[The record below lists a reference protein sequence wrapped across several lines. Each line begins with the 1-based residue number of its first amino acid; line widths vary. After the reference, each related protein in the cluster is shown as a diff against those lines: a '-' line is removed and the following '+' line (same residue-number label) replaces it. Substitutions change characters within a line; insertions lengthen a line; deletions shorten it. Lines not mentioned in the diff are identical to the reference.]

1 MDDAACPQPGCDL
14 AAEILDRTLI
24 ASTDARVEH
33 VRVVCSRGHRF
44 LMPTQ
49 TLPDQPYG
57 WFRAGSDRN
66 ARTRRG
72 IQMKMKVI
80 GVVAAAATTMGIV
93 ASAPAYA
100 DPVNSPH
107 TFGVTGTSTAVCD
120 NGESYQIMGLE
131 GDWTPIFDKTSNS
144 MLILVA
150 VQGRVVITDASGA
163 VILDEPENYSKLHTD
178 RDGRLT
184 TCIVTTDEHVP
195 ESPFGPLDVHVDSV
209 ATVMVTPAS

>member
-1 MDDAACPQPGCDL
+1 
-14 AAEILDRTLI
+14 
-24 ASTDARVEH
+24 
-33 VRVVCSRGHRF
+33 
-44 LMPTQ
+44 
-49 TLPDQPYG
+49 
-57 WFRAGSDRN
+57 
-66 ARTRRG
+66 
-72 IQMKMKVI
+72 MKMKII

-93 ASAPAYA
+93 ASAPASA

-107 TFGVTGTSTAVCD
+107 TFGVTGTSTARCD

-150 VQGRVVITDASGA
+150 VQGRVVITDATGA
-163 VILDEPENYSKLHTD
+163 VILDEPEELSKLHTD

-184 TCIVTTDEHVP
+184 TCTVTTDEHVP

-209 ATVMVTPAS
+209 ATVRVTPAS